1 MTTPQSTTFLHCKAA
16 KDLNTFSTNILCI
29 GFVQYESKGRSIT
42 LVYKPKMKI
51 SSISTLNP
59 MQRSLPCLLWEFGI
73 KKKKSLTPN
82 QTFPISFLI

>member
-1 MTTPQSTTFLHCKAA
+1 MTTPQSTTCLDCKAA

-73 KKKKSLTPN
+73 KKKNP
-82 QTFPISFLI
+82 